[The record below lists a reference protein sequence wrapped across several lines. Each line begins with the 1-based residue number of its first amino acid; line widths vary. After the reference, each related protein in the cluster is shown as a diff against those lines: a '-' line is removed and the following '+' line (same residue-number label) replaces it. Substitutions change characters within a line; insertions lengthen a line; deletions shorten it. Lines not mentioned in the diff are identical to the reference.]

1 MSEISNANELRGAEF
16 KTLTRK
22 PTTWIWIGL
31 EAVVLA
37 VGGFFIGPVFA
48 GAGFVIGIVIGVLI
62 TFWVADHRAEEAF
75 FDAYASA
82 RGLTRDKNVQLPAIT
97 PLLQKGDSR
106 TTNEM
111 FSGPLS
117 KDFVGSLALYTY
129 TVESRDSDGDKTET
143 NYPFT
148 VVMIQVP
155 ESVDDLPELMVQ
167 RKSGMKAL
175 EKFEDA
181 FRGNH
186 ERVTL
191 ESEAMRDRYEIFV
204 RKDQDPIK
212 VRRFFS
218 PSFIVWLAETP
229 PKKFAFEL
237 VSGNLV
243 AYVPK
248 HRDSAD
254 GFDEVI
260 SVACAVATRLR
271 SEARE

>member
-22 PTTWIWIGL
+22 VSTWIWIGL
-31 EAVVLA
+31 IAVVFA

-48 GAGFVIGIVIGVLI
+48 GAGFVIGFVIGLLI
-62 TFWVADHRAEEAF
+62 FLWVADHRAEQAF
-75 FDAYASA
+75 FDAFASA
-82 RGLTRDKNVQLPAIT
+82 RGLTREKGVQLPAIT

-106 TTNEM
+106 QTDEM
-111 FSGPLS
+111 FSGPLNQ
-117 KDFVGSLALYTY
+117 DFVGSLALYTY
-129 TVESRDSDGDKTET
+129 TVESTDSDGDRTET
-143 NYPFT
+143 DYPFT
-148 VVMIQVP
+148 VVMIAVP
-155 ESVDDLPELMVQ
+155 ESVNDLPELMVQ
-167 RKSGMKAL
+167 RKSGLKAL

-181 FRGNH
+181 FRGKH

-191 ESEAMRDRYEIFV
+191 ESEAMRDKYEIFV

-218 PSFIVWLAETP
+218 PSFIVWLTDTP

-248 HRDSAD
+248 HRDSID
-254 GFDEVI
+254 GFDEIINVG
-260 SVACAVATRLR
+260 CAVAARLR
-271 SEARE
+271 AEASE